1 MDWFKAGAV
10 DLKPAIRAERATLLA
25 HKKNLFAKTLT
36 ALCAARNSEQRITK
50 GAAPTTGKSC
60 VKTFK
65 TQLN

>member
-36 ALCAARNSEQRITK
+36 ALCAARNSEQRIARRCANYWQK
-50 GAAPTTGKSC
+50 LC
-60 VKTFK
+60 
-65 TQLN
+65 QDI